1 MIDDNQLFKSA
12 HAAMVFAFNF
22 KGAPAL
28 SVMNRMGQDPSGMP
42 GKGLSGLDGAA
53 MAGVIRCKLSS
64 LGRLHEQILIADIAP
79 RSYPCP
85 CRSYCCSG
93 FTRSQEWTDAISWL
107 SDIVREPLEG
117 HRTNHPI
124 RRACVEIYFGTKL
137 TAVKIAHDLDVSED
151 TAGAMIR
158 KVRRY
163 LKSEHERAL
172 IGADDVLE
180 CLVDREN
187 ILVSA

>member
-1 MIDDNQLFKSA
+1 MSDSQLFASS
-12 HAAMVFAFNF
+12 HAAMVFAFNY

-28 SVMNRMGQDPSGMP
+28 SVMNRMGQEPSKVSS
-42 GKGLSGLDGAA
+42 KGLSGLDGAA

-93 FTRSQEWTDAISWL
+93 YTRSQEWTDAISWL
-107 SDIVREPLEG
+107 CDDVRVNALDG
-117 HRTNHPI
+117 HRTTHPV
-124 RRACVEIYFGTKL
+124 RRACVEVFFGAKIPV
-137 TAVKIAHDLDVSED
+137 AKIANDLDLSES
-151 TAGAMIR
+151 TASTLIK

-163 LKSEHERAL
+163 LSVEQDRAR
-172 IGADDVLE
+172 IEADNVLDY
-180 CLVDREN
+180 LV
-187 ILVSA
+187 IK

>member
-12 HAAMVFAFNF
+12 HAAMLFAYGFR
-22 KGAPAL
+22 GQPAL
-28 SVMNRMGQDPSGMP
+28 SVMNRMGQEPSKVS

-117 HRTNHPI
+117 HVTDHVL
-124 RRACVEIYFGTKL
+124 RRAAVVSYFGTKL
-137 TAVKIAHDLDVSED
+137 TATQIANDLKKDRTTIGIVLSKVK
-151 TAGAMIR
+151 
-158 KVRRY
+158 RY
-163 LKSEHERAL
+163 LSSEHEKARN
-172 IGADDVLE
+172 GADDVLA
-180 CLVDREN
+180 CLVVHE
-187 ILVSA
+187 AYA